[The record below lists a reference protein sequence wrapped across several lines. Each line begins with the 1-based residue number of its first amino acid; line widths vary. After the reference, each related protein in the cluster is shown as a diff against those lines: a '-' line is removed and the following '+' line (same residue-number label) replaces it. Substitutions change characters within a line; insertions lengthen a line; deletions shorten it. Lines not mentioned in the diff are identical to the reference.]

1 MKADIT
7 EILGHKELQTISQ
20 NKYNDQELKLSPER
34 MGISIIGLGYVGLVS
49 AGCLSSCGHN
59 IIGIDRDQSKLDDLN
74 RGISPIVEEM
84 LPELLEQGVKD
95 KTISTTT
102 DVTKAVIETDM
113 TFVCVGTPSTE
124 AGHCD
129 LSALKT
135 VSKELGR
142 ALKTKS
148 AYHLIVIR
156 STIPPGTTRDELLPL
171 IEEESGLQCGRD
183 FGLCFHPE
191 FLRESSAVKD
201 FYAPPKTVCGG
212 FDDRSAVKLAK
223 LYDNIDENVIFTT
236 MEAAETVK
244 YVDNTWHALKVS
256 FANEIGKICKA
267 AEIDSHQVMDIFI
280 QDTKLNLSAYYLKP
294 GFAYGGSCLPKDVR
308 GINHLAKSLGVSTP
322 ILAAIDHSNRSQ
334 IEHAMDMIE
343 SAGGKKLGFLGLT
356 FKPGTDDL
364 RESPILPVI
373 SMLMSKGYQVKIYD
387 SNLDVDRC
395 VAHYKMHAKA
405 GNTWETECLEHL
417 DEIVC
422 STLAEIK
429 SYSDTLIICHDTPEF
444 RDEMVERRDNQQV
457 VDLVRTFGNVAH
469 KDKIFASGMDD
480 YIQKP
485 LTQNA
490 LINKIS
496 PISSK
501 QKPMSILVADD
512 NPANAKI
519 AQIMIE
525 KIGHKAITV
534 KDGKEAMRKHLTND
548 FDMILMD
555 LNMPELDGL
564 GATKLIRNLPCDKKN
579 VPIIALTSHAAPEES
594 TTYRGLC
601 W

>member
-1 MKADIT
+1 MKADIS
-7 EILGHKELQTISQ
+7 EVRQKQELRSVTINQ
-20 NKYNDQELKLSPER
+20 YNDRELELVPER

-49 AGCLSSCGHN
+49 AACLSSCGHN
-59 IIGIDRDQSKLDDLN
+59 VIGLDKDQSKLNDLR

-84 LPELLEQGVKD
+84 LPELLEQGVHD
-95 KTISTTT
+95 KTISATD
-102 DVTKAVIETDM
+102 DVTEAIANTDM

-124 AGHCD
+124 TGHCD
-129 LSALKT
+129 LTALRSVAVDLGKALKEK
-135 VSKELGR
+135 SK
-142 ALKTKS
+142 
-148 AYHLIVIR
+148 YHLIVIR
-156 STIPPGTTRDELLPL
+156 STIPPGTTRNELLPIL
-171 IEEESGLQCGRD
+171 ERYSELECGKD

-201 FYAPPKTVCGG
+201 FYSPPKTVCGG
-212 FDDRSAVKLAK
+212 YDERSSVILAK
-223 LYDNIDENVIFTT
+223 LYDNIDDKVIYTSI
-236 MEAAETVK
+236 EAAETVK

-267 AEIDSHQVMDIFI
+267 ADIDSHEVMDIFI
-280 QDTKLNLSAYYLKP
+280 QDTKLNLSSYYLKP

-308 GINHLAKSLGVSTP
+308 GINHLARSLGVTTP

-343 SAGGKKLGFLGLT
+343 ATGGKKLGFLGLT

-373 SMLMSKGYQVKIYD
+373 SMLMSKGYQVRIYD

-395 VAHYKMHAKA
+395 VAHYKQHAKA
-405 GNTWETECLEHL
+405 ANSWETQCLEHL

-422 STLAEIK
+422 TTLAEIK

-444 RDEMVERRDNQQV
+444 RDETVERRDDQEV
-457 VDLVRTFGNVAH
+457 VDLVRTFGSITH
-469 KDKIFASGMDD
+469 KDKIFTVGMDD

-485 LTQNA
+485 LTQSS
-490 LINKIS
+490 LIEKI
-496 PISSK
+496 PPTDDK
-501 QKPMSILVADD
+501 QKPMRVLVADD
-512 NPANAKI
+512 NPANARI
-519 AQIMIE
+519 AQVMLE
-525 KIGHKAITV
+525 KIGHKAVTV
-534 KDGKEAMRKHLTND
+534 LDGNEAMRKHLTNN
-548 FDMILMD
+548 FDLILMD

-564 GATKLIRNLPCDKKN
+564 GATKLIRNLPGDKRD